1 MEYGYHIAMDNPL
14 RGGVLILPG
23 GRPESSRGS
32 RPWQLANQRM
42 ALLAG
47 SLRRR
52 LGQGVRVAAH
62 LAAGGDI
69 GAIVALGEP
78 KPPETYP

>member
-1 MEYGYHIAMDNPL
+1 
-14 RGGVLILPG
+14 
-23 GRPESSRGS
+23 
-32 RPWQLANQRM
+32 M